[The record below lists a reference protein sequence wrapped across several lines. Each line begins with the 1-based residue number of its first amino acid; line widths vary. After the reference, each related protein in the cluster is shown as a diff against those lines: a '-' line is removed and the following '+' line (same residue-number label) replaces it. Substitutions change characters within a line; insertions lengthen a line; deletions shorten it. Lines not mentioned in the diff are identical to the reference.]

1 MKILS
6 AALSLSLLFTARA
19 PASLAAQTDTLRMS
33 LEEAIQVAREQNP
46 AFLTASNDESN
57 ADWEV
62 REAYASLFPSAS
74 LGGSLSW
81 QGAGEQRFRSLTL
94 ADDLPA
100 YFLSSYNL
108 GISYE
113 LNGSRLLAPSVARAR
128 REAVTAQI
136 GAAAMD
142 LSAAVTHA
150 YLEVLRQA
158 EGETLAGQRLER
170 ARFNLRL
177 AQAQQEVGA
186 VTPLD
191 VRQAEVQVGRA
202 EVTQLQAINALST
215 ARLRLLQQVG
225 MEVDRPMVLTTRF
238 ELEAPAW
245 DRDALLATA
254 LERNPA
260 LRART
265 ANLDASRMQVQQ
277 ARSAYL
283 PSLFAQAGISGFTRQ
298 ASNSASLIT
307 QAQAQVAGQVEQCVL
322 LNQIYARLAEPLPS
336 SDCTAFRFTDEMRNR
351 IVAENNAFPFDF
363 SRQPASASLSLSLPI
378 FQGLTRER
386 QLEAARVQRS
396 DAELQVREQRLALT
410 ADLTIALRTLATAY
424 QSAALEARNRE
435 VSDEQLRLAGERYRL
450 GAISF
455 VDLVDAETVK
465 AEADQAYVNAVY
477 AYHDAVTQLET
488 VVGTQL
494 RE

>member
-6 AALSLSLLFTARA
+6 AAFSLSLLFTASA
-19 PASLAAQTDTLRMS
+19 PASLAGQTDTIRMS
-33 LEEAIQVAREQNP
+33 LEEAIQLAREQNP
-46 AFLTASNDESN
+46 AFLAASNDESN

-62 REAYASLFPSAS
+62 REAYASLLPSAS

-81 QGAGEQRFRSLTL
+81 QGSGEQRFGSLTL

-100 YFLSSYNL
+100 YYLSSYSL

-128 REAVTAQI
+128 REAVNAQI

-158 EGETLAGQRLER
+158 EGQALAGQRLER

-177 AQAQQEVGA
+177 ARARQEVGA

-202 EVTQLQAINALST
+202 EVTQLQANNALST
-215 ARLRLLQQVG
+215 ARLRLFQQIG
-225 MEVDRPMVLTTRF
+225 IEAKGPMVLTTSF

-254 LERNPA
+254 LDRNPA

-283 PSLFAQAGISGFTRQ
+283 PSLYAQAGISGFTRQ

-322 LNQIYARLAEPLPS
+322 LNQIYARLVEPLPS
-336 SDCTAFRFTDEMRNR
+336 RDCTAFRFTDEMRNR

-455 VDLVDAETVK
+455 VDLVNAETVR
-465 AEADQAYVNAVY
+465 AEANQAYVNAVY